1 VIEVIVAIIGLG
13 VGDYADP
20 LELNLEDKDKKVIV
34 QSACEETTTQDA
46 YGQISTIKTCRTMK
60 TIHTTE
66 EKD

>member
-1 VIEVIVAIIGLG
+1 MIEVIVAIIGLG

-20 LELNLEDKDKKVIV
+20 LDLNLEDRDKKVIV

-46 YGQISTIKTCRTMK
+46 YGQVSTMKTCRTMK
-60 TIHTTE
+60 TVTTTE

>member
-1 VIEVIVAIIGLG
+1 MIEVIVAIISLG

-46 YGQISTIKTCRTMK
+46 YGQVSTIKTCRTMK

>member
-1 VIEVIVAIIGLG
+1 VIEVIVAIISLG

-20 LELNLEDKDKKVIV
+20 LELNLEDKDKKVIM
-34 QSACEETTTQDA
+34 QTACEETTTQDA

>member
-1 VIEVIVAIIGLG
+1 VIEIIVAIIGLG

-20 LELNLEDKDKKVIV
+20 LDLNLEDKDKKVIV
-34 QSACEETTTQDA
+34 QSACEETTTKDT
-46 YGQISTIKTCRTMK
+46 YGQVNTIKTCRTMK